1 VLFLIERCLF
11 EKIYIYS
18 YFLAHFWNNTF
29 LPIFPSII
37 SVTFFFR
44 KRCWFSF
51 LYMHFA
57 SILWNDVAMW
67 GLFWL
72 QFLLLFSSLSNYWF
86 CDYLFMFFFNFSF
99 IMTCLHNER
108 LDKYLSFVDF
118 FFENKWSFIKK
129 KSSQITHL
137 NRANVDLKF

>member
-1 VLFLIERCLF
+1 MLFFLF
-11 EKIYIYS
+11 FLSTISVISYRKVPFWKNIYIVI
-18 YFLAHFWNNTF
+18 FWH
-29 LPIFPSII
+29 IFETTPFCPFFHQLL
-37 SVTFFFR
+37 VLFFFR

-86 CDYLFMFFFNFSF
+86 CDDLFMFFFFNFSF

-108 LDKYLSFVDF
+108 LDKWLEFCWF
-118 FFENKWSFIKK
+118 FFWESMK
-129 KSSQITHL
+129 L
-137 NRANVDLKF
+137 Y